1 MFLGMTAAAL
11 LFLCQHLAAPGWLA
25 PFPGAQPEET
35 RSEASVRTHYATAAK
50 PAEVI
55 AHYQKLLAG
64 AGLPASANADGL
76 GTSLRAA
83 APECD
88 VLIQIRESGGGT
100 LVRTAC
106 SARVAASNALP
117 PVTGVAPSRR
127 LPGAD
132 GRAAAR
138 AMLEAQDRRGSET
151 MRKYDRPVY
160 PPHKQLDIWDE
171 STTPPLEWPA
181 WLVHMP
187 GASRGLTVTERV
199 DKNDKRPFL
208 HSSFTTNAPMT
219 EIQEF
224 YRALFTANGV
234 PPPVERL
241 STGQT
246 LSGVVQN
253 ASGAVE
259 ANQYVRGNHGAHVQ
273 LKASF
278 HRRYL
283 NAPIT
288 VTLTAKPH
296 PDFKNRR

>member
-1 MFLGMTAAAL
+1 MFLGTTAAAL
-11 LFLCQHLAAPGWLA
+11 LFLCQDLTAPGWLV

-35 RSEASVRTHYATAAK
+35 RSEASVRTQYATPAK

-64 AGLPASANADGL
+64 AGLAAAANADGL
-76 GTSLRAA
+76 GTSIRAA

-88 VLIQIRESGGGT
+88 LLIQVREAGGGT

-117 PVTGVAPSRR
+117 AVTGVPSRR
-127 LPGAD
+127 NASVRERAQAWHGARERD
-132 GRAAAR
+132 PD
-138 AMLEAQDRRGSET
+138 AMK
-151 MRKYDRPVY
+151 KYDQPVY
-160 PPHKQLDIWDE
+160 PPHKKLDIWDE

-181 WLVHMP
+181 WLVYMP
-187 GASRGLTVTERV
+187 GASRGLTVTERA
-199 DKNDKRPFL
+199 DKNDKRPYL
-208 HSSFTTNAPMT
+208 HSSFTTSAPMT
-219 EIQEF
+219 QVHEF
-224 YRALFTANGV
+224 YRALFTANGL

-246 LSGVVQN
+246 LSGAIQN
-253 ASGAVE
+253 AAGAVE
-259 ANQYVRGNHGAHVQ
+259 ANRYVRGNHGAHVQ
-273 LKASF
+273 IRVSF
-278 HRRYL
+278 HRSYL

-296 PDFKNRR
+296 PDFKNRP